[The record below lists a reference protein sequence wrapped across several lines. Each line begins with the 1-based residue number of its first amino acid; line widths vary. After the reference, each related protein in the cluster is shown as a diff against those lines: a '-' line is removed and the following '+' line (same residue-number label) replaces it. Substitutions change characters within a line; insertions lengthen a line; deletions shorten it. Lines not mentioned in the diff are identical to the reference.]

1 MFNKILLTPPQN
13 KSLIFPEYD
22 IYFIIN
28 ATIGSG
34 SDGSFN
40 SGTNFNVTINNN
52 VLSYNDA
59 NSVDITDNVYTYKY
73 NIISNNEGFTISKF
87 TYNYKYIFFSGF
99 NYNGIKYGL
108 PFGSSTVQINS
119 NQVYLTVETAIII
132 A

>member
-1 MFNKILLTPPQN
+1 MFNKILLTYPPSN
-13 KSLIFPEYD
+13 NSLIFPEYD

-28 ATIGSG
+28 ATIASG
-34 SDGSFN
+34 SDGFN
-40 SGTNFNVTINNN
+40 TGTNFNVTINNN
-52 VLSYNDA
+52 VFSYNDA

-87 TYNYKYIFFSGF
+87 TYNYNYIFFSGF

>member
-1 MFNKILLTPPQN
+1 MFNKILLTPPSN

-34 SDGSFN
+34 GDEFN
-40 SGTNFNVTINNN
+40 TGTNFNVTINNN
-52 VLSYNDA
+52 VFSYNDA

-73 NIISNNEGFTISKF
+73 NIISNDEGFTISKF
-87 TYNYKYIFFSGF
+87 TYNYNFIFFSGF
-99 NYNGIKYGL
+99 IYNDIEYSL

-119 NQVYLTVETAIII
+119 NQVYLTVQTSLIFG
-132 A
+132 